1 MEKFTQKQLRSLVTN
16 GVAID
21 LTHALS
27 YADAGIESGD
37 YLKQIGYAAGIYGC
51 NGKLLKSS
59 KTGQLYAV
67 TRRTNALYIF

>member
-1 MEKFTQKQLRSLVTN
+1 MEKFTQKQLRALVAD

-27 YADAGIESGD
+27 YAEAGIESGD
-37 YLKQIGYAAGIYGC
+37 YLEQIGYAAGIYGC